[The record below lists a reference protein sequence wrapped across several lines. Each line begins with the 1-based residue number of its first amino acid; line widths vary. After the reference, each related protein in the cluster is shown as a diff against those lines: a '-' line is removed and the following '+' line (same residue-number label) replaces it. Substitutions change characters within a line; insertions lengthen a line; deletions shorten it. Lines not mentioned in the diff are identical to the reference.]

1 MGERILEVESSV
13 TREGKPFLIV
23 SWGEQR
29 GQVSPEEARH
39 QAQVFLEAA
48 EAAEQDAFLVSFM
61 RETLGMTD
69 IQIANLLRTFRE
81 FREER
86 QDAKRP

>member
-1 MGERILEVESSV
+1 MEDRILEVESSV

-29 GQVSPEEARH
+29 GQFSPEEGRH
-39 QAQVFLEAA
+39 QAQIFLEAS
-48 EAAEQDAFLVSFM
+48 EAAEQDAFLVTLM
-61 RETLGMTD
+61 REKLELND
-69 IQIANLLRTFRE
+69 LQIAQMLREFRK

-86 QDAKRP
+86 LDAKRP